1 MAREVAVTGDREV
14 AVTREVKIS
23 ARPRLWHSKAFRER
37 MAQVLA
43 MLLVAIGAGII
54 LVPVAW
60 MVSTSL
66 KTQNTVVSLPPDFI
80 PRQSQS
86 VEVNGQKLYLYDVTI
101 DGETR
106 VLAAVKLDP
115 EKSEFVDPDDPS
127 QIYHAP
133 ASQARKHKMVWAHW
147 ENYVETWTFAT
158 TPFGVFMK
166 NTTIYALVAVFGEVL
181 TCSLV
186 AYGFAR
192 LRAPGKNFLFMLL
205 LGTMMLPWAVTMIPS
220 YVLFTKYI
228 PDFLNGLLDTKIK
241 LADTWLP
248 LMIPKFF
255 GSAYL
260 IFLIRQFYM
269 GIHKDYDDAARIDGC
284 GFFQTWWRIII
295 PMSRPV
301 LTAVAILSFMYHWN
315 DYGGPLIYLSTTEKL
330 PLSVGLANFSEAYGG
345 TPYHLMMA
353 ASLIAVAPLVAIFF
367 ALNRYFVQGVV
378 VSGVKG

>member
-1 MAREVAVTGDREV
+1 MAKEIAASQKVPRAKAR
-14 AVTREVKIS
+14 
-23 ARPRLWHSKAFRER
+23 ARPRLWGSKKFRQR
-37 MAQVLA
+37 VTQVLA
-43 MLLVAIGAGII
+43 TVLIAIGGAVI
-54 LVPVAW
+54 LVPVFW
-60 MVSTSL
+60 MFSTSL

-86 VEVNGQKLYLYDVTI
+86 VEVNGRKLYLYDVDI
-101 DGETR
+101 DGETK

-115 EKSEFVDPDDPS
+115 EKSEFVDPNDPS
-127 QIYHAP
+127 QVYYAP

-158 TPFGVFMK
+158 TPFGTFMK

-186 AYGFAR
+186 SYGFAR

-220 YVLFTKYI
+220 YVLFTRYI
-228 PDFLNGLLDTKIK
+228 PDFLGNLLDTKIK
-241 LADTWLP
+241 LADTWWP
-248 LMIPKFF
+248 LMVPKFF

-260 IFLIRQFYM
+260 IFLVRQFYM
-269 GIHKDYDDAARIDGC
+269 GIPKDYDDAARIDGC
-284 GFFQTWWRIII
+284 GFFQTWARIIL

-301 LTAVAILSFMYHWN
+301 
-315 DYGGPLIYLSTTEKL
+315 
-330 PLSVGLANFSEAYGG
+330 
-345 TPYHLMMA
+345 
-353 ASLIAVAPLVAIFF
+353 LIAVAPLVIIFF

-378 VSGVKG
+378 VSGIKG